1 LSEGKKKKSWIMGES
16 KGVIIHYMNGSRYFD
31 SSWYVDLDG
40 LGKKLPNNKLC
51 VTVITAA

>member
-1 LSEGKKKKSWIMGES
+1 LSEGKKKKLDHGRKP

-40 LGKKLPNNKLC
+40 LGKKLPNNTLC

>member
-1 LSEGKKKKSWIMGES
+1 MGES